1 MRSFIVLFLM
11 ALASPEEAPA
21 PEIAAPEVA
30 APAASAALGLLEERT
45 ETVYYDVHGQTPY
58 ALASSLAARG
68 PKHGGERYFG
78 MTEWTLRASY
88 GRRTEAGACRLTDVA
103 VHLDVEISLP
113 RWNGGPEAH
122 PGHAEHPLRSDWDEF
137 VEALDAHEH
146 GHRALALEAAD
157 AVRAALVAL
166 ERPTCRILWRDAEAT
181 MIAVMADYDE
191 RHRAYDLYTNHG
203 YTQGVVWPRTSDGW
217 YVASAAAPVPA
228 H

>member
-21 PEIAAPEVA
+21 PKAP
-30 APAASAALGLLEERT
+30 ALGLLEERT

-113 RWNGGPEAH
+113 RWNGDEE
-122 PGHAEHPLRSDWDEF
+122 HALRPDWDEF
-137 VEALDAHEH
+137 VGALDAHEH
-146 GHRALALEAAD
+146 GHRTLALEAAD
-157 AVRAALVAL
+157 AVRAALAEL
-166 ERPTCRILWRDAEAT
+166 ERADCRTLWRDAEAT

>member
-11 ALASPEEAPA
+11 ALASPETSEAPEIVA
-21 PEIAAPEVA
+21 PEIAAPAV
-30 APAASAALGLLEERT
+30 SAALGLLEERT

-113 RWNGGPEAH
+113 RWNGGDEE
-122 PGHAEHPLRSDWDEF
+122 HALRSDWDEF
-137 VEALDAHEH
+137 VGALDAHEH

-157 AVRAALVAL
+157 AVRAALVEL
-166 ERPTCRILWRDAEAT
+166 ERSDCRTLWRDAEAT
-181 MIAVMADYDE
+181 MVAVMADYDE
-191 RHRAYDLYTNHG
+191 RHRAYDHYTNHG

-217 YVASAAAPVPA
+217 HVASAAAPVPA
-228 H
+228 N